1 MASRKR
7 VRNRRD
13 LDALSPEEQDDRAG
27 ALRALTLMRED
38 PTMSMTKAA
47 RRAGTTPQAVR
58 RYAGDA
64 LERRGSR
71 WSATRGDR
79 LYRPMVVHSGGETVA
94 INVRGSH
101 KAAELSDYH
110 RAVGHY
116 LNTGDEEPLR
126 RFAGKTVAGVE
137 YETDPDVLDEMARR
151 GQLDIESIYQVVA

>member
-7 VRNRRD
+7 VRNRKD
-13 LDALSPEEQDDRAG
+13 LEALSPKELEDRAA
-27 ALRALTLMRED
+27 ALRAITLKRED
-38 PTMSMTKAA
+38 PAMSLTKAA

-79 LYRPMVVHSGGETVA
+79 IYRPMVVYSEGDVVPA
-94 INVRGSH
+94 DVRGSH

-116 LNTGDEEPLR
+116 INIGDDEPLR
-126 RFAGKTVAGVE
+126 RFTGKTVAGVE

-151 GQLDIESIYQVVA
+151 GQLDIESIYQVVT